1 MMEKLCQIESEEMEK
16 LYDLKQKK
24 FQIEKILDDSS
35 I

>member
-24 FQIEKILDDSS
+24 FQIEKILDDPS